1 MAVTLGHNQYGK
13 AETRMVR
20 VTRDGDRHEL
30 KDLNVGVT
38 LSGDLADV
46 HLTGDNANVVP
57 TDTQKNTVYAFA
69 KEAPVGEIE
78 EFGLRLARHFVGDF
92 EPISQARVYL
102 EEYPWAR
109 IEVGGVPHDHAFVRA
124 SSERRTATVVARQGQ
139 AWVVS
144 GLADLVVL
152 KSTGSEFT
160 GYIKDRY
167 TTLTE
172 TTDRILATAVTA
184 RWRHGTLD
192 VDWAKSFAETRRL
205 LLEAFATTH
214 SLSLQQSLYAMAE
227 SAISTRPEVVE
238 VRMSMPNKH
247 HFVVDLSP
255 FGLANDNEVFHAD
268 DRPYGLIE
276 AAVLDDGAP
285 DPGPAWDPY
294 PML

>member
-1 MAVTLGHNQYGK
+1 MAVALGHNQYGK
-13 AETRMVR
+13 AETRVVR

-38 LSGDLADV
+38 LSGDMADV

-69 KEAPVGEIE
+69 KEAPVTEIE
-78 EFGLRLARHFVGDF
+78 EFGLRLARHFVDDF
-92 EPISQARVYL
+92 ETITRARVHL

-109 IEVGGVPHDHAFVRA
+109 IEVGGTPHDHAFLRA
-124 SSERRTATVVARQGQ
+124 GAERRTATVVAEEGR

-144 GLADLVVL
+144 GLGDLVVL

-160 GYIKDRY
+160 GYITDRY
-167 TTLTE
+167 TTLKE

-184 RWRHGTLD
+184 QWRHGTLD
-192 VDWAKSFAETRRL
+192 VDWAKSFADTRQL
-205 LLEAFATTH
+205 MLEAFATTH
-214 SLSLQQSLYAMAE
+214 SLSLQQSLYAMATA
-227 SAISTRPEVVE
+227 AITARPEVVE

-276 AAVLDDGAP
+276 AVVAEEGAP
-285 DPGPAWDPY
+285 AAGPAWDPY
-294 PML
+294 PLL